1 MLLYPSMGLPMLAQ
15 PDEELRR
22 VGARVLNTYYAEAYA
37 GYRDRLEPV
46 AVIPMGTPEEAV
58 EELEVAVGRLGLR
71 TVVMS
76 GVIPRGVDRD
86 GQPRAWIDTL
96 GHGSLY
102 DYDPVWAKCLELGV
116 APTFHGVGY
125 GWGTRA
131 SATNYVYNHLGNFA
145 SAQESVCRSLVMA
158 GVPRCFPGLRFAFLE
173 GGVSWGCQLLA
184 DLLGRWEKRNGEAV
198 RRFDPRR
205 FDLQQARAL
214 LAEFGRGRIAEGAA
228 AYLEAAAAAA
238 AVPAP
243 PDPRTSDDFADALV
257 SKPEDLVEIF
267 ERQFFFGCEADD
279 PLNAL
284 AFDRRLLPHG
294 ARLNAVFASDIGHW
308 DVPDMRE
315 VLPEA
320 WELVEDGRLGLD
332 EFRDFSFGNVARMLT
347 DVRPDFFEGTAV
359 ADAVRGLR

>member
-1 MLLYPSMGLPMLAQ
+1 MGLPMLAQ

-131 SATNYVYNHLGNFA
+131 SA
-145 SAQESVCRSLVMA
+145 
-158 GVPRCFPGLRFAFLE
+158 
-173 GGVSWGCQLLA
+173 
-184 DLLGRWEKRNGEAV
+184 
-198 RRFDPRR
+198 
-205 FDLQQARAL
+205 
-214 LAEFGRGRIAEGAA
+214 
-228 AYLEAAAAAA
+228 

-332 EFRDFSFGNVARMLT
+332 EFRDFSFGNVVRMLT